1 MSLNSKR
8 RWSGWY
14 WKKQKKK
21 FVSSNKVI
29 ATAGGIAFFAKE
41 IWRYIAGG
49 YANTPEEHSA
59 DRKRAD
65 TEASGEGE
73 KGKIM
78 LDE

>member
-1 MSLNSKR
+1 M
-8 RWSGWY
+8 
-14 WKKQKKK
+14 
-21 FVSSNKVI
+21 
-29 ATAGGIAFFAKE
+29 ATAGGITFFAKE
-41 IWRYIAGG
+41 IWRYIARG

-65 TEASGEGE
+65 AEASGEGE